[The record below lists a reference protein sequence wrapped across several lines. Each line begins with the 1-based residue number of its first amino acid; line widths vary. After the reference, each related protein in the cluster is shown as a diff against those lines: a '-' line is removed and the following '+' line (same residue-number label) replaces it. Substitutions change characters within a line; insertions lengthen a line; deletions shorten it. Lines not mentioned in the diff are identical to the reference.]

1 MRKALNET
9 LDQTFWWFAG
19 ASVTLS
25 LLYWFPESS
34 DDIDWLWWV
43 TAGVCFLVFIAKYM
57 LVNQMKKYKVIK
69 K

>member
-1 MRKALNET
+1 MRKALIET

-34 DDIDWLWWV
+34 ADIDWLWWV
-43 TAGVCFLVFIAKYM
+43 TAGVCVLVWIAKHT
-57 LVNQMKKYKVIK
+57 LINQIRKHR
-69 K
+69 